1 MTTTNN
7 LGIWMDHASAHLMEF
22 TVDPMETTT
31 IDSAF
36 THQQKVESLSKG
48 ESLMHNKEQHEEA
61 TYYKQLMEVIRKY
74 DAVLLFGPT
83 TAKDELANLMK
94 DNHLFSKIKVAVVHA
109 DKMTENQEH
118 AFVKKYFQTH

>member
-7 LGIWMDHASAHLMEF
+7 LGIWMDHASAHLIEF

-36 THQQKVESLSKG
+36 THQQKEESLSKG

-61 TYYKQLMEVIRKY
+61 TYYKQLMEAIRKY

-94 DNHLFSKIKVAVVHA
+94 DNHLFAKIKVAVVHA

>member
-7 LGIWMDHASAHLMEF
+7 LGIWMDHANAHLIAF
-22 TVDPMETTT
+22 TTDQMETKS

-36 THQQKVESLSKG
+36 THQQKTEGLSKN
-48 ESLMHNKEQHEEA
+48 ENVMHNKEQHEEA
-61 TYYKQLMEVIRKY
+61 AYYKQLMEVIKKY

-94 DNHLFSKIKVAVVHA
+94 ENHLFEKIKVSVVNA
-109 DKMTENQEH
+109 EKMTENQEH
-118 AFVKKYFQTH
+118 AFVKKHFQSH

>member
-7 LGIWMDHASAHLMEF
+7 LGIWMDHASAHLIEF

-36 THQQKVESLSKG
+36 THQQKEESLSKG

-61 TYYKQLMEVIRKY
+61 TYYKQLMEAIRKY

-94 DNHLFSKIKVAVVHA
+94 DNHLFAKIKVAVVHA

-118 AFVKKYFQTH
+118 AFVKKYFQSH